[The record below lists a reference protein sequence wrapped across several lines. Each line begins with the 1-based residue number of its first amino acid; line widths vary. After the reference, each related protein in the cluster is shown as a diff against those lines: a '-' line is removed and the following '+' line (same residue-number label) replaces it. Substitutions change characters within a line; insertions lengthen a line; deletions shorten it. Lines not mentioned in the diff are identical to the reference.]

1 MQVNYLDKFRY
12 KYDDLNE
19 LGHIEKNSDEKKKY
33 NSQNLKNLLSSS
45 VKVSESLFP
54 KIAKSI
60 DNVFLRLGIKNNFNF
75 FITANHV
82 ETQAAC
88 AMMPQSLNAEI
99 IITSKMIELLNPE
112 ELESVIAHEIS
123 HFYYQHSLYP
133 SVDKARNRTEY
144 LNFLHLSRAAEISA
158 DRAGLLGS
166 GDIENSLR
174 AMLKIS
180 TGLGDEHISFNFSSY
195 LDQLRELKEL
205 KGNQNLLYSTH
216 PTFLNRMQ
224 ALIWF
229 SMSNEYNDFFKTDKK
244 GVYDLKTVDEKI
256 NESIKKVTGNELEV
270 SNKEVINKALLWGS
284 LSIYLADKKFSKE
297 EQEKFEKRFGEK
309 TTVSIKSLLNISK
322 MSVIE
327 KRMEEAFKE
336 AEILMTSDKKKI
348 TSVLKE
354 IYSESDNHN
363 EEAKSILSKLVSR
376 LKVN

>member
-1 MQVNYLDKFRY
+1 MKVNYLDKFRY

-19 LGHIEKNSDEKKKY
+19 LGHIEKNSYEKKY

-45 VKVSESLFP
+45 VKISESLFP

-133 SVDKARNRTEY
+133 SVNKARNRTEY

-195 LDQLRELKEL
+195 LDQLRELKDL

-244 GVYDLKTVDEKI
+244 GVYDLNTVDEKI

-322 MSVIE
+322 ISVIE
-327 KRMEEAFKE
+327 KRMEDAFKE
-336 AEILMTSDKKKI
+336 AEILMASDKKKI
-348 TSVLKE
+348 ASVLNE

-363 EEAKSILSKLVSR
+363 DEAKSILNKLLSR

>member
-1 MQVNYLDKFRY
+1 MKVNYLDKFRY

-19 LGHIEKNSDEKKKY
+19 LGHIEKSSDEKKKY

-133 SVDKARNRTEY
+133 SVNKARNRTEY

-195 LDQLRELKEL
+195 LDQLRELKDL

-322 MSVIE
+322 ISVIE
-327 KRMEEAFKE
+327 KRMEDAFKE

-348 TSVLKE
+348 ASILNE

-363 EEAKSILSKLVSR
+363 EEAKSILNKLLSR